1 MADTVDRLLR
11 NELSSVET
19 YRQALDRFRQD
30 FLLRRAQAHVQR
42 APGPYAR
49 ALTGPLRASGY
60 VLLRA
65 ARVAAAWV
73 RSFL

>member
-30 FLLRRAQAHVQR
+30 FLLRRAQAHVQ
-42 APGPYAR
+42 G
-49 ALTGPLRASGY
+49 LQDLMQGL
-60 VLLRA
+60 
-65 ARVAAAWV
+65 
-73 RSFL
+73 